1 MKISYKELAKRV
13 EDMVLCNNIAIP
25 LATMND
31 NILLELWSGSEI
43 IENENKD
50 DDDTYKEIYQYYII
64 TKGGADYLK
73 EYTDEIVYYHEKLD
87 LYVWGITHY
96 GTSWD
101 YVHTNITDNR
111 HYD

>member
-1 MKISYKELAKRV
+1 MKISYTELAKRV
-13 EDMVLCNNIAIP
+13 GDMVLCNEIATFGDY
-25 LATMND
+25 L
-31 NILLELWSGSEI
+31 ILENGSE

-50 DDDTYKEIYQYYII
+50 DVTYKDIYQYYII
-64 TKGGADYLK
+64 TEGGADYLK